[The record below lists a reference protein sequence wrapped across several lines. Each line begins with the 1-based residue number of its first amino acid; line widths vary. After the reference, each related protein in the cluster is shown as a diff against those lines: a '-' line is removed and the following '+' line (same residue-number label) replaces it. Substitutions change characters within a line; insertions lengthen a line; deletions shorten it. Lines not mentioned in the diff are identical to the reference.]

1 MDYLYFLTNPS
12 IANTNTA
19 SQFSFVFMGRFFFLD
34 YNVDLEPKTV
44 HGYKLS
50 TQLIQGLYG
59 SDFDID
65 MIRMHQS
72 ESGGETMIACVAEV
86 PGRTNLVVSTVCF
99 Y

>member
-12 IANTNTA
+12 IANTNSA

-34 YNVDLEPKTV
+34 YNVDLKNEPKTV

-86 PGRTNLVVSTVCF
+86 PGKN
-99 Y
+99 